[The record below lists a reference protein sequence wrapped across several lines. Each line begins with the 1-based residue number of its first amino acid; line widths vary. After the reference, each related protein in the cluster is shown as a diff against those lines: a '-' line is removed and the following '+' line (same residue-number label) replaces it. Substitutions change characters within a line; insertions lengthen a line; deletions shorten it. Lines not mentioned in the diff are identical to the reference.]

1 MKNKAEIVRSV
12 YFYLVALTG
21 ILMVVFSIIS
31 ISNSLLNFFFREGE
45 DLSWLL
51 NSTLRSVAFLISGIF
66 FFAFHWGFIVKEKR
80 IGKRPENFEPKTRM
94 NLFESIFFY
103 ALSYAGLMI
112 FAFSFSGFLSNFAY
126 VQYLEKT
133 VPMPEDMTNYV
144 PQTQLTVNIKY
155 IIQNLIAMIIGAIL
169 WVISFTH
176 TQKSYTKEDSI
187 EENKQ

>member
-12 YFYLVALTG
+12 YLYLVALTG
-21 ILMVVFSIIS
+21 ILMIVFSIIN

-51 NSTLRSVAFLISGIF
+51 NSTLRSIAFLISGIF

-80 IGKRPENFEPKTRM
+80 IGKRPENFELETKM

-133 VPMPEDMTNYV
+133 VPEDMTNYV

-155 IIQNLIAMIIGAIL
+155 IIQNLIAMIIGAVL

-176 TQKSYTKEDSI
+176 TQKSYVKG
-187 EENKQ
+187 EEIQESK